1 MSKKSVFC
9 IATSRPQAEQIVD
22 RLKNANFSNNDI
34 SVLFPDKQT
43 NRDFA
48 HEKNTKA
55 PEGAITGAGTG
66 GVLGGA
72 LGWLVGIGAL
82 AIPGVGPFIAAGP
95 IMAALSGAAIG
106 AAAGGVAGALIG
118 MGVPELEAKRYEGK
132 LKEGNILISVHAEN
146 SDQISRAKEI
156 FKQANAQDICSTGE
170 ASTPDSSRVEKKEWS
185 KASTV
190 TTMTTARKTSDSG
203 KNLEDLFFD
212 ELADMY
218 DSEKRLVK
226 ALPKMKEAATCAH
239 LQAAI
244 EDHLR
249 ETEGHVTR
257 IENVFRSFGRE
268 AKGKKC
274 EATVGLLDEGD
285 EIASDF
291 KGSPAINAALIS
303 AAQKVEHY
311 EIASYG
317 CLHEWAEM
325 LDHPEAAA
333 LLKQT
338 LAEEKHADEKL
349 TSLARSATNEEA
361 REGVE
366 PGKARNAA
374 KMRVPVS
381 STNC

>member
-1 MSKKSVFC
+1 MAKKSVFC

-22 RLKNANFSNNDI
+22 RLKSSNFSNNDI
-34 SVLFPDKQT
+34 SVLFPDKET

-48 HEKNTKA
+48 HEKSTKA
-55 PEGAITGAGTG
+55 PEGAITGAGTV
-66 GVLGGA
+66 GVIGGA

-106 AAAGGVAGALIG
+106 AAVGGIAGALIG

-132 LKEGNILISVHAEN
+132 LKQGNILISVHTEN
-146 SDQISRAKEI
+146 SDQISQAKDI
-156 FKQANAQDICSTGE
+156 FKNAGAQDICSTGE
-170 ASTPDSSRVEKKEWS
+170 ASTPNESSAKKKERS
-185 KASTV
+185 TKAKASTR
-190 TTMTTARKTSDSG
+190 AGDSG
-203 KNLEDLFFD
+203 KNLEDLFLD

-226 ALPKMKEAATCAH
+226 GLPKLKEAATCTH

-244 EDHLR
+244 EEHLR

-257 IENVFRSFGRE
+257 IENVFRAFGRE

-325 LDHPEAAA
+325 LDHP
-333 LLKQT
+333 
-338 LAEEKHADEKL
+338 KL
-349 TSLARSATNEEA
+349 PRFSNKPR
-361 REGVE
+361 
-366 PGKARNAA
+366 
-374 KMRVPVS
+374 
-381 STNC
+381 